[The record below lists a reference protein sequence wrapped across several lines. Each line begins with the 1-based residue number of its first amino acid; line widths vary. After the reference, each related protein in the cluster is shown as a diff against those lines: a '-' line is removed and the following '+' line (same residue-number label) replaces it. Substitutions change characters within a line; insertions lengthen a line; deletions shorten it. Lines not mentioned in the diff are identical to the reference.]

1 MANKET
7 TPYLVEAAHGGG
19 GGRNDIVDEEEESVL
34 RPEADPLPDEE
45 VKLANCQVRGNEVFL
60 LVQVSDPRLGRLLHD
75 NGHAIRILPS
85 DLLALGPPLLE
96 RMLLLVLPLHVGI
109 GVCCCLDW
117 ADNWLLRCC
126 TAVPPANCAVLPRP
140 GPPAPPLN

>member
-34 RPEADPLPDEE
+34 WPEADPLPDEE
-45 VKLANCQVRGNEVFL
+45 VKLAYCQVRGNEVFL
-60 LVQVSDPRLGRLLHD
+60 LVQVSDSRLGRLLHD
-75 NGHAIRILPS
+75 DGHAIRILPS

-96 RMLLLVLPLHVGI
+96 GMLLLVLPLHVGV
-109 GVCCCLDW
+109 GVYCCGL
-117 ADNWLLRCC
+117 
-126 TAVPPANCAVLPRP
+126 
-140 GPPAPPLN
+140 G